1 MMALKLSPKK
11 TFLLLCTLI
20 SVIIFAHFVS
30 QSILHFTGAQP
41 GTTLYELLRRFNLDG
56 EIAIGSWYSSVALL
70 VSSFLLLITGFVKK
84 EGSEKY
90 YFHWFSLAS
99 IFLYLSIDEMIAIHE
114 LSVEPVRSVTGIESG
129 LLYFAWVI
137 PALIIIGIVTL
148 FFIKFFINLP
158 KKTKILFALSFAIFI
173 GGSVIVEMLSAQ
185 SYTSVSGNA
194 IPGARLLSSVYLEEG
209 MEMFGNALFIYA
221 LLDHLSYVYKNKTLQ
236 IKF

>member
-1 MMALKLSPKK
+1 
-11 TFLLLCTLI
+11 
-20 SVIIFAHFVS
+20 
-30 QSILHFTGAQP
+30 
-41 GTTLYELLRRFNLDG
+41 
-56 EIAIGSWYSSVALL
+56 
-70 VSSFLLLITGFVKK
+70 
-84 EGSEKY
+84 
-90 YFHWFSLAS
+90 
-99 IFLYLSIDEMIAIHE
+99 MIAIHE